1 MHVADGCCIRQRR
14 GAAATLCSNGACSR
28 ALHSIAW
35 SCPLLHGA
43 VLAWMSASA
52 LTRLAV
58 PRKLSTMVLRFQ
70 AINTCRILKE
80 L

>member
-1 MHVADGCCIRQRR
+1 MQLQPC
-14 GAAATLCSNGACSR
+14 AAMGLAAGQFT
-28 ALHSIAW
+28 IAW

-58 PRKLSTMVLRFQ
+58 PRKLSTMVFRFQ
-70 AINTCRILKE
+70 AINTCRVLRE